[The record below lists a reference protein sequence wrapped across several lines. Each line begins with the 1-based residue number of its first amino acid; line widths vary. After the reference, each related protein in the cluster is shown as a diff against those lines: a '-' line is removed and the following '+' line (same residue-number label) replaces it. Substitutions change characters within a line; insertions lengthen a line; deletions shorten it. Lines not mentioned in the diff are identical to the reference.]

1 MALKRLEVYQTE
13 LQTLVNANT
22 LFTMG
27 LNGWRW
33 TEAKK
38 KGRYCRFSCKS
49 LLKHFIS
56 IRINILMTKKTR
68 NTLEY
73 KINFD

>member
-13 LQTLVNANT
+13 LQTLVNANK

-38 KGRYCRFSCKS
+38 KGRYCQFSCNLCS
-49 LLKHFIS
+49 NILFLLKLIF
-56 IRINILMTKKTR
+56 
-68 NTLEY
+68 
-73 KINFD
+73 